1 MTSFC
6 DNQRLVREE
15 QIMDGRTRVVTKNSV
30 GEIQGPKLNILTR
43 ALLATMLWTSKVID
57 KVTKTNDE
65 NVMDTNQFGLRIV
78 VKMHK
83 VELTFWKN

>member
-1 MTSFC
+1 MNSFC
-6 DNQRLVREE
+6 DNQSLVREE